1 MKKSLKL
8 LLAFA
13 LAVTF
18 NVNAKSIDVKGEY
31 LPEDTL
37 YKSGDVYTNVSD
49 NYAYMSFY
57 TEAGELH
64 YYDPIKPALLT
75 SEGKGPRKRPIY
87 EYRFVTD
94 MYRYNVFGLENN
106 KNQDLIIPTFYGKNI
121 YWISDEGLP
130 NAGSPQA
137 HIGAYTIEKSY
148 FDFEPYMSEVQYKVV
163 CDKTEL
169 NLGEKATCKVYTNF
183 DMYQGMYETR
193 PDKHQFEIVSDD
205 YKISNILG
213 NRLTTTKVDG
223 NKVSSTIDFDSLNS
237 GSAKVRGRIELAES
251 EEAPRTIH
259 FDSDIDD
266 LININI
272 SCMKPTGEY
281 YERQFDSAYYESAP
295 RIGSITFPEDYCRYD
310 VNHNYNI
317 ELVSFEIE
325 PKEDANE
332 EGNIT
337 LTNIQTKISSSG
349 YNDIELVTLE
359 ADNIINNVPI
369 KGIVKGVEEVTEN
382 PKTGIPNY
390 VYILG
395 IAALF
400 VVLYYNL
407 IEKKFFK
414 YHE

>member
-8 LLAFA
+8 MLAFA

-49 NYAYMSFY
+49 NYEYMYFY
-57 TEAGELH
+57 TRAGELH
-64 YYDPIKPALLT
+64 YYDPNKPVLLKP
-75 SEGKGPRKRPIY
+75 EAKGTRKLPIY

-94 MYRYNVFGLENN
+94 MYRYNVFGVENN
-106 KNQDLIIPTFYGKNI
+106 KNQDLTIPTFYGKNI
-121 YWISDEGLP
+121 YWISGGLP
-130 NAGSPQA
+130 SAGSPKA
-137 HIGAYTIEKSY
+137 HVGAYTIERDY
-148 FDFEPYMSEVQYKVV
+148 FEFYPYMSEVQYKVV

-169 NLGEKATCKVYTNF
+169 NLGEKANCKVYTNF
-183 DMYQGMYETR
+183 DMYQGMYEAR

-213 NRLTTTKVDG
+213 NRLTDTNVDG
-223 NKVSSTIDFDSLNS
+223 NKVSSIIDFDLLNS
-237 GSAKVRGRIELAES
+237 RSSRAKVGLELEGDD
-251 EEAPRTIH
+251 EVPRTIH

-281 YERQFDSAYYESAP
+281 YEGHLDSAVFESAP
-295 RIGSITFPEDYCRYD
+295 RLGSVTFPDEPCRYD
-310 VNHNYNI
+310 ADQNYNI

-337 LTNIQTKISSSG
+337 LANIQTKLSSSG
-349 YNDIELVTLE
+349 YSDIELATLE
-359 ADNIINNVPI
+359 ADNSINNVPI

-395 IAALF
+395 IAVLF